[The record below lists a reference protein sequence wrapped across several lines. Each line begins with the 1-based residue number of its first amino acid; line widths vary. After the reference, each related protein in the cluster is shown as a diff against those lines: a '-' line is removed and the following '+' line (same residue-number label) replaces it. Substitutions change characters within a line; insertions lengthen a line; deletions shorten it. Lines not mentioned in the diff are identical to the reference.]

1 MSDNPTTQMHV
12 AAWHAL
18 DADAVLAEWHSSSAG
33 LSHDEVIRR
42 RAQHGSNRLPETR
55 PRSALMRL
63 LAQFHNVL
71 VYVLIAAAGV
81 TIALQHW
88 VDAAVILG
96 IVIINACIGFI
107 QEGRAEDALAAIR
120 NMLSPQSLVV
130 RDGRRQLI
138 AAEELVPGDIVVLQ
152 AGDRV
157 PADIRLLSTHA
168 LQADEAALTGESLP
182 VEKSSDAVDAQT
194 SLGERHSMA
203 YSGTLITAGQGS
215 GIVVAS
221 GIRTELGRISS
232 LVAKVQRLDTP
243 LMTQMGVFGR
253 RLSLAIIVVALFG
266 FAFGYLVRDYAAA
279 KMFLAAVSIAVAA
292 IPEGLPAIMTI
303 TLAIGVQ
310 RMAGR
315 HAIIRRLPAVETLGT
330 ISVICSDKTGTLTRN
345 EMTVRALAL
354 ADTDVAVSGVGYD
367 PHGGFSRDGKEFDAD
382 RDVDVMQMLHAMML
396 CNDAGIVR
404 DGDVWRVQGDPM
416 EAALVVAAIKAGLDA
431 AVTAERF
438 PRRDVIPFDTL
449 HKFMATLHHSHDGH
463 SFIYLK
469 GAPECV
475 LQRCRWQHHHAGDR
489 PLQADQWHQRI
500 EFLGRQ
506 GYRVIALA
514 YREAPAG
521 TTELDFADVDNDLV
535 LLGLCGLMDPPRP
548 AAITAVATCR
558 DAGIDVKMITGD
570 HQVTARAIG
579 EQVGLANT
587 RDVLTEN
594 ELSVMDDAELA
605 DAVGRDDIYAR
616 VTPEHKLRLVQ
627 ALQAQGRVVAM
638 TGDGVNDAP
647 ALRRANV
654 GVAMGRGG
662 TEVAKESSEMV
673 LTDDNFATIVNAV
686 REGRTV
692 YDNLRKAVLFILPTS
707 IAEAVVMLA
716 AILMGFDEFPL
727 TPVQILWVNMITAA
741 TLALAL
747 AFEPPEADIMQ
758 RPPRDPR
765 EPVLTRLFLWR
776 ICFVS
781 LILVTGTF
789 GLFFIDYAAGSNIA
803 HARTVAVNTAVAFE
817 MFYLIN
823 SRYILAPVLNRDGL
837 LGNRYVLLAIGMLVL
852 FQMLF
857 TYLPIMQ
864 TLFGTATLA
873 PSTWLTILAVSSSV
887 LWLVEIEKALIRR
900 R

>member
-18 DADAVLAEWHSSSAG
+18 DADAVLAEWHSSNAG
-33 LSHDEVIRR
+33 LSHAEVIRR
-42 RAQHGSNRLPETR
+42 RAQHGPNRLPETR

-63 LAQFHNVL
+63 LVQFHNVL

-232 LVAKVQRLDTP
+232 LVARVQRLETP

-367 PHGGFSRDGKEFDAD
+367 PHGGFSRDGEEFDAD

-431 AVTAERF
+431 AVMAERF

-475 LQRCRWQHHHAGDR
+475 LQRCRRQHHHAGDR

-605 DAVGRDDIYAR
+605 DAVGRVDIYAR

-707 IAEAVVMLA
+707 IAEAIVMLA

-789 GLFFIDYAAGSNIA
+789 GLFFIDYAAGSDIA

-864 TLFGTATLA
+864 TLFGTAALA
-873 PSTWLTILAVSSSV
+873 PSTWFTILVVSSSV

>member
-18 DADAVLAEWHSSSAG
+18 DADAVLAEWHSSNAG
-33 LSHDEVIRR
+33 LSHAEVIRR

-63 LAQFHNVL
+63 LVQFHNVL

-232 LVAKVQRLDTP
+232 LVARVQRLETP

-367 PHGGFSRDGKEFDAD
+367 PHGGFSRDGEEFDAD

-431 AVTAERF
+431 AVMAERF

-475 LQRCRWQHHHAGDR
+475 LQRCRRQHHHAGDR

-605 DAVGRDDIYAR
+605 DAVGRVDIYAR

-707 IAEAVVMLA
+707 IAEAIVMLA

-789 GLFFIDYAAGSNIA
+789 GLFFIDYAAGSDIA

-864 TLFGTATLA
+864 TLFGTAALA
-873 PSTWLTILAVSSSV
+873 PSTWFTILVVSSSV